1 MPTLF
6 AFRLS
11 TYLTL
16 ALACLCV
23 SYAEWTVLRQ
33 ASYFGGVVLALLGVA
48 FWCEGRYEL
57 DLSAANRLGFII
69 GIVAAGWIAVQF
81 VNKNSLIYTLPW
93 PTSLLPYLGP
103 LLMILMPAK
112 LFRPKHTGD
121 WWAMQGIGLAAA
133 GLAAAIEDDAV
144 FVVLLGLYAVAGVWS
159 LSLFFYLR
167 VGGLLPAVPRTDPGP
182 TPTILASHVQ
192 VERVQFGGQFFG
204 QTLVWVAVAVLLALP
219 LFFLTPRS
227 NAPPWQFGRTR
238 LETGMT
244 TDQAVDLNKAGDLQ
258 VNREIVYEVRARA
271 RDGSPY
277 LDLPGEQRFR
287 YYTFANYDAGRWQKL
302 GSSRQNTV
310 YARGAS
316 MPLLTVAPD
325 LGPGQIELTFAQ
337 KIVLPAPVLADPVA
351 WRVDQPAP
359 VSNVED
365 GTLWFQPQDGFFAP
379 RRLTPAKSMMPDY
392 RQLVAFNPPPDR
404 DLGPPFELS
413 VPFVPAGQ
421 AASPENPLVRLR
433 TVRLARLQAWSVDFF
448 KRLALTDPVVAEC
461 LARAVEKPQFQF
473 LPRDYEAVAVRLAA
487 YFQASTDYQYTLKLR
502 RLDLTVDPVE
512 EFLVQTREGHCER
525 FAAATALILRC
536 VGIPTQYVLGYKGC
550 EGDDGGV
557 YTIRQ
562 EHAHAWVDVLV
573 PRPAPPGFP
582 FAGKPPEELDGQ
594 VVVWHWL
601 SIDPTPGGDAEAVA
615 ATPDGF
621 RGVWTG
627 TVSFLTD
634 FVVGYNAERRR
645 RIVQSFVRWVI
656 HGPGRFVLL
665 TVALLAGLP
674 AVVLIVRARR
684 KRRPSVAPS
693 GLAWFDRYQALV
705 AKSGL
710 RTDPGQTPRE
720 SAAALDQSLG
730 TDAASR
736 VVERYYLARF
746 AGRPVQADE
755 AARLDGLVATLQAKL
770 AGRTS

>member
-23 SYAEWTVLRQ
+23 SYAEWNVLRQ
-33 ASYFGGVVLALLGVA
+33 ASYFGAVVLALLGLA

-69 GIVAAGWIAVQF
+69 GVVAAGWIAVQF

-121 WWAMQGIGLAAA
+121 WWAMQGIGLVAA
-133 GLAAAIEDDAV
+133 GLATAIEDDAV

-167 VGGLLPAVPRTDPGP
+167 VGGLLPPVPRTDPGP
-182 TPTILASHVQ
+182 MPTILASQVQ
-192 VERVQFGGQFFG
+192 VERVQFGGHFFG
-204 QTLVWVAVAVLLALP
+204 QTLVWVAVALLLALP

-227 NAPPWQFGRTR
+227 SAPPWQFGRTR

-244 TDQAVDLNKAGDLQ
+244 TDQAVDLNKAGELQ

-277 LDLPGEQRFR
+277 LELPGEQRFR
-287 YYTFANYDAGRWQKL
+287 YYTFANYETGRWQKIAN
-302 GSSRQNTV
+302 SKQNTV

-316 MPLLTVAPD
+316 MPLVNVVPD
-325 LGPGQIELTFAQ
+325 FGPDQIELTFTA
-337 KIVLPAPVLADPVA
+337 KLSLPAPVLADPVA

-359 VSNVED
+359 VSNVSD
-365 GTLWFQPQDGFFAP
+365 GSLWFQPQDGFFAP
-379 RRLTPAKSMMPDY
+379 RRSTPAKSMMPDY

-413 VPFVPAGQ
+413 VPFLPAGRE
-421 AASPENPLVRLR
+421 ARPENPLVQLR
-433 TVRLARLQAWSVDFF
+433 TVRLPRLRAWSVDFF
-448 KRLALTDPVVAEC
+448 KRLALTDPAIAGC
-461 LARAVEKPQFQF
+461 LGRAIGKPEFQF
-473 LPRDYEAVAVRLAA
+473 VPRDYEAVAVRLAA
-487 YFQASTDYQYTLKLR
+487 YFNATSDYQYTLKLR

-550 EGDDGGV
+550 EGDEGGV

-562 EHAHAWVDVLV
+562 ENAHAWVDVLV

-601 SIDPTPGGDAEAVA
+601 SIDPTPGTEAEATA
-615 ATPDGF
+615 ATPDGLA
-621 RGVWTG
+621 GVWG
-627 TVSFLTD
+627 SAVGFLSD

-645 RIVQSFVRWVI
+645 QIVQSFTRWVLQ
-656 HGPGRFVLL
+656 GSGRLVLL
-665 TVALLAGLP
+665 AVALLAGVP
-674 AVVLIVRARR
+674 AVVLIARARR
-684 KRRPSVAPS
+684 KRRPVVARS
-693 GLAWFDRYQALV
+693 GLTWFDRYLALV
-705 AKSGL
+705 LKSGL
-710 RTDPGQTPRE
+710 QADPGQTPRE
-720 SAAALDQSLG
+720 SAAAIDQALG

-736 VVERYYLARF
+736 LVERYYLARF
-746 AGRPVQADE
+746 AGRPVAADE
-755 AARLDGLVATLQAKL
+755 AARLDGLVATLHAKL